1 MNGRRSLRSRLTLLV
16 ATAVAVA
23 IAVCAA
29 VCWFIVRSEL
39 LDQMD
44 RSLHGPK
51 GPQSME
57 WIQQYCTGGVSGRP
71 LPFRFQP
78 LQVIDAQGGRC
89 VVGAPG
95 VNVTTADRDLAAG
108 PAGQEA
114 IRNGTTE
121 EGAEVRVLTR
131 SVGSGL
137 AVMESRTLAEF
148 QSTLTTLAW
157 ILAGVAALGVLGATS
172 AGLFVSRTALRPV
185 GRLAEA
191 VEHVARTEDLDTRLP
206 VEGTD
211 EIARLGT
218 SFNAMTTALAGS
230 RERQRRL
237 IADAGHELRTPLTSL
252 RTNIDLLL
260 RSENAGRPLDPGP
273 KRRLLNSLKAQFE
286 EMSTLVGDLL
296 QLSRSE
302 DEHEPYVEVAFHDV
316 VEAAV
321 RRARLRAPD
330 TSIEVELR
338 PWYVHGDQAALERA
352 VVNLLD
358 NAVKFSGSD
367 TTAGPVNGSRS
378 SGTPGSTD
386 GSQSGGAP
394 GLTDGSRSTVEPG
407 SVDGS
412 GSGPATGPGGGSAT
426 GPVTVRLYDGELA
439 VRDHG
444 PGIPEDELPYVF
456 DRFWRS
462 SSARSMPG
470 SGLGLAIV
478 AQAVRDAGGEIT
490 LENAAG
496 RGTRARVRLPGSP
509 VRG

>member
-16 ATAVAVA
+16 AAAVALA

-29 VCWFIVRSEL
+29 LCWFVVRAEL
-39 LDQMD
+39 LRQVDG
-44 RSLHGPK
+44 SLEGR
-51 GPQSME
+51 PQGME
-57 WIQQYCTGGVSGRP
+57 WIGPYCPGGPGGPRGQGVPGVPGDRGEMAGHR
-71 LPFRFQP
+71 LPFRLPPIQ
-78 LQVIDAQGGRC
+78 LVYADGGRC
-89 VVGAPG
+89 VAGSTPVK
-95 VNVTTADRDLAAG
+95 VTPADLALTHG
-108 PAGQEA
+108 PLGGRAL
-114 IRNGTTE
+114 RNGVTDGGE
-121 EGAEVRVLTR
+121 EVRVMTR
-131 SVGSGL
+131 NVRPGL
-137 AVMESRTLAEF
+137 AVMESRSLGEVRSTLAA
-148 QSTLTTLAW
+148 LAW
-157 ILAGVAALGVLGATS
+157 LLAGVTALGVLGAAS
-172 AGLFVSRTALRPV
+172 AGLLVSRTALRPV
-185 GRLAEA
+185 GRLTEA
-191 VEHVARTEDLDTRLP
+191 VEHVARTEDLDTRIP

-211 EIARLGT
+211 EIARLGV

-260 RSENAGRPLDPGP
+260 RSENAGRPLDAAP
-273 KRRLLNSLKAQFE
+273 KRRLLANLKAQFE

-302 DEHEPYVEVAFHDV
+302 DEHEPHVEVAFHDA

-330 TSIEVELR
+330 TAIEVELS
-338 PWYVHGDQAALERA
+338 PWYLWGDQAALERA

-358 NAVKFSGSD
+358 NAVKFSAD
-367 TTAGPVNGSRS
+367 RADPVR
-378 SGTPGSTD
+378 
-386 GSQSGGAP
+386 
-394 GLTDGSRSTVEPG
+394 
-407 SVDGS
+407 
-412 GSGPATGPGGGSAT
+412 
-426 GPVTVRLYDGELA
+426 VRLRDGELT

-444 PGIPEDELPYVF
+444 PGIPEEELPYVF

-478 AQAVRDAGGEIT
+478 AKAVRDAGGEVN

-496 RGTRARVRLPGSP
+496 GGTLARLRLPGSP
-509 VRG
+509 TRSPAAAGA

>member
-1 MNGRRSLRSRLTLLV
+1 VNGRRSLRSRLTLLV

-44 RSLHGPK
+44 RSLHGSK
-51 GPQSME
+51 GPQGIE
-57 WIQQYCTGGVSGRP
+57 WIQQYCARGLPDRP

-78 LQVIDAQGGRC
+78 LQAIDAGGGRC

-95 VNVTTADRDLAAG
+95 VKVTPADRDLAAG

-137 AVMESRTLAEF
+137 AVMESRTLTEF

-273 KRRLLNSLKAQFE
+273 KRRLLNSLKDQFE

-358 NAVKFSGSD
+358 NAVKFSGSG
-367 TTAGPVNGSRS
+367 TTAGPVSGSADGSRS
-378 SGTPGSTD
+378 SGTPVS
-386 GSQSGGAP
+386 A
-394 GLTDGSRSTVEPG
+394 DGSRSMVEPG
-407 SVDGS
+407 SADGA
-412 GSGPATGPGGGSAT
+412 GSGPATGLEGDSAT
-426 GPVTVRLYDGELA
+426 GPVTVRLHDGELA

-496 RGTRARVRLPGSP
+496 RGIRARVRLPGSS